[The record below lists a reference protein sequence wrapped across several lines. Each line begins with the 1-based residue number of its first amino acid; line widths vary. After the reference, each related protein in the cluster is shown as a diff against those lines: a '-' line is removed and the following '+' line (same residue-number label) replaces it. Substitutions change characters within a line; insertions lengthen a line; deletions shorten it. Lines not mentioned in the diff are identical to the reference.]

1 MPTTNNLNNKYT
13 VSVVTDSTGGDNN
26 PTASGYNTEYEMIIT
41 PKPGEDI
48 VGGDFKIDNI
58 GSVIADSSVG
68 YPNSTPVSTPH
79 GNGSS
84 YSHLDLRTST
94 TTFASFTSYVFEANP
109 SFQSKN
115 IDYII
120 LTEKYGVADFPI
132 AFKLK
137 IFMLSSFLNAGPS
150 SVQIDLDIDLVSQVI
165 PGCTNPNAINYNP
178 VANLDDGS
186 CRLPIFGCMDDGTNP
201 SFPGR
206 PSNAIPGPANN
217 YDPLVTQQS
226 SCLYTLF
233 GCTDSNA
240 DNYDP
245 DASVD
250 DGSCTYTVTGCT
262 NPLAT
267 NYNPLANTDDG
278 SCIVPKRGC
287 TDANALNYDQDA
299 FQDDGSCIL
308 PCSDVT
314 MKLSS
319 TVTNYYSEIFCTVNI
334 KIFSNTSSAPGPAGR
349 YTAYALQLQGIGK
362 VNGATQHYVTY
373 IEHPRWITSQ
383 AGITGQPPDY
393 FTAEAQNPN
402 FAPNYYNSL
411 KIEFLPASTQTNP
424 NPTRITLKDFA
435 TNYQEDY
442 FFLTPGSRA
451 SHQSGT
457 WASSPF
463 YLVKKVEKPFIQFD
477 YNDGNGIVPIQP
489 GVYFFTFVI
498 DDGFGNLCFL
508 EDNLEI
514 QSATGARPILPPDVP
529 IEDDDSLNING
540 DIDPDLTDDSLVG
553 LPVGLP
559 PAPEGFHYMPDGS
572 LMSDADHQDLFGS
585 SDTVIR
591 RSASSDTSSSEPGTS
606 STSGY

>member
-1 MPTTNNLNNKYT
+1 MPTNNLNNRYT
-13 VSVVTDSTGGDNN
+13 VSIVTDSTGGDNN

-79 GNGSS
+79 GLGSS

-120 LTEKYGVADFPI
+120 LTEEYGVADFPI

-186 CRLPIFGCMDDGTNP
+186 CRLPIVGCMDDGTNP
-201 SFPGR
+201 SFAGR

-217 YDPLVTQQS
+217 YDPLATQQGG
-226 SCLYTLF
+226 CIYTLF

-250 DGSCTYTVTGCT
+250 DGSCTYTVKGCT
-262 NPLAT
+262 NPIAT
-267 NYNPLANTDDG
+267 NYNPLANFDDG
-278 SCIVPKRGC
+278 SCIVLEFGC
-287 TDANALNYDQDA
+287 TNSTALNYDQNA
-299 FQDDGSCIL
+299 SIDDGSCIL
-308 PCSDVT
+308 PCSDISF
-314 MKLSS
+314 KLSRGVS
-319 TVTNYYSEIFCTVNI
+319 FNKPYLSLIINI
-334 KIFSNTSSAPGPAGR
+334 KQNTTTNSPPGPAGR
-349 YTAYALQLQGIGK
+349 YTSYAQALTATDPFR
-362 VNGATQHYVTY
+362 VNGRTQRYVTY
-373 IEHPRWITSQ
+373 IAHPMWLASQ
-383 AGITGQPPDY
+383 AGTTGQLTNY

-402 FAPNYYNSL
+402 FVPNYYNSL
-411 KIEFLPASTQTNP
+411 KIEFKPASTQTNP
-424 NPTRITLKDFA
+424 NPVKITLRDFA
-435 TNYQEDY
+435 TDYQEDY
-442 FFLTPGSRA
+442 FSLTPYSTGSAPSRVI
-451 SHQSGT
+451 T
-457 WASSPF
+457 
-463 YLVKKVEKPFIQFD
+463 KVFNDFD
-477 YNDGNGIVPIQP
+477 YNDGNGLITVQP
-489 GVYFFTFVI
+489 GVYYLTFVI
-498 DDGFGNLCFL
+498 DDGFGNFCFK
-508 EDNLEI
+508 EDDIEI